1 MYVRVN
7 LPLFGLMCETNRGD
21 GRLIWWV
28 SGKFDECIASA
39 GVANMPDQIHEC
51 VALPDRPAAPP
62 LLMDYAVIEDGPI
75 CGGHSSAKP
84 ADDEIRG
91 IIGPLK

>member
-1 MYVRVN
+1 
-7 LPLFGLMCETNRGD
+7 MCETKPGD

-28 SGKFDECIASA
+28 SGKFEECIASA
-39 GVANMPDQIHEC
+39 GVANMPDQIHEL
-51 VALPDRPAAPP
+51 VAEPDQIHEVAELAP
-62 LLMDYAVIEDGPI
+62 MNEVIEDQPI

>member
-1 MYVRVN
+1 
-7 LPLFGLMCETNRGD
+7 
-21 GRLIWWV
+21 
-28 SGKFDECIASA
+28 
-39 GVANMPDQIHEC
+39 MPDQIHEL
-51 VALPDRPAAPP
+51 VAEPDQIHEVAELAP
-62 LLMDYAVIEDGPI
+62 MNEVIEDQPI